1 MTEKRI
7 NYQSII
13 ITIVITVALLVFIAL
28 RYKEA
33 FFNFLNPEAV
43 AVNRP
48 APDFTLPGLDGRSVS
63 LSDYRGKVVVVN
75 VWATWCPPCV
85 DEMPSLEKLYQE
97 FKNESFEILAISI
110 DSDGITAVPPFM
122 KKHGLTF
129 PVLLDSQATIRSS
142 YRTTGVPETF
152 IINKK
157 GILVKKVIGPLN
169 WAAPEVLRY
178 IRELIQEP
186 FPA

>member
-7 NYQSII
+7 SYQSI
-13 ITIVITVALLVFIAL
+13 TLAIVIAVALVVFIAL
-28 RYKEA
+28 RHKDA
-33 FFNFLNPEAV
+33 FIKYLNPEAV
-43 AVNRP
+43 VVGLP
-48 APDFTLPGLDGRSVS
+48 APDFSLPGLDGRMIS

-75 VWATWCPPCV
+75 IWATWCPPCV

-97 FKNESFEILAISI
+97 FKADSFTILAVSI
-110 DSDGITAVPPFM
+110 DSAGAATVAPFL

-129 PVLLDSQATIRSS
+129 PVLLDAQSSVRTS

-152 IINKK
+152 IVNKK
-157 GILVKKVIGPLN
+157 GILVEKVIGPRD

-178 IRELIQEP
+178 IRQLVQEP
-186 FPA
+186 